1 MKRKIVSAAIGTVL
15 GLAITSYA
23 VEHQTP
29 SPIVINAATNFY
41 IEEVTTIAEEVI
53 AEEPTISKM
62 ETTTEEVITAIQLFD
77 VPLVEELQLHI
88 IKLCEEQDIE
98 PALVIAV
105 IERESCFKAEVIGD
119 NGDSF
124 GLMQIQ
130 KKWHQERM
138 DRLGCT
144 NLLNP
149 FENVTVGIDILAELM
164 AMYHEVEM
172 ALCAYNAGVV
182 GAEKNYF
189 NKGIYSSNYSKGVME
204 ICQRLNEGQ

>member
-1 MKRKIVSAAIGTVL
+1 MKRKIISAVIGTVL

-23 VEHQTP
+23 TEHQTP
-29 SPIVINAATNFY
+29 SPIVITAATNFY
-41 IEEVTTIAEEVI
+41 IEETTTIVEAV
-53 AEEPTISKM
+53 EEPTISKL
-62 ETTTEEVITAIQLFD
+62 ETTTEEIITAIQLFD
-77 VPLVEELQLHI
+77 VPLDEELQLHI

-119 NGDSF
+119 NGKSY

-130 KKWHQERM
+130 EHWHSERM

-149 FENVTVGIDILAELM
+149 FENVTVGIDILAELF
-164 AMYHEVEM
+164 AKSDDV
-172 ALCAYNAGVV
+172 AYVLMQYNGGPGY
-182 GAEKNYF
+182 GAKMQKQGKISEYATT
-189 NKGIYSSNYSKGVME
+189 VME
-204 ICQRLNEGQ
+204 RAAELERR

>member
-77 VPLVEELQLHI
+77 VPLDEELQLHI

-149 FENVTVGIDILAELM
+149 FENVTVGIDILAELLNKYEDM
-164 AMYHEVEM
+164 TYVLM
-172 ALCAYNAGVV
+172 AYNGGESYAKKMQKQGKISEY
-182 GAEKNYF
+182 ATT
-189 NKGIYSSNYSKGVME
+189 VME
-204 ICQRLNEGQ
+204 RAAELERR